1 MPQGY
6 SISLANQI
14 KAADP
19 KKLGVQLGRVCI
31 DKDIPVVD
39 VANFFNVSRMTVY
52 SWFRGESDINAR
64 HVEKV
69 QKLVAR
75 LK

>member
-1 MPQGY
+1 MPKGY
-6 SISLANQI
+6 SILLANQI

-19 KKLGVQLGRVCI
+19 KHLGVQLGRVCI

-52 SWFRGESDINAR
+52 SWFRGESPIGSR
-64 HVEKV
+64 YSEKM